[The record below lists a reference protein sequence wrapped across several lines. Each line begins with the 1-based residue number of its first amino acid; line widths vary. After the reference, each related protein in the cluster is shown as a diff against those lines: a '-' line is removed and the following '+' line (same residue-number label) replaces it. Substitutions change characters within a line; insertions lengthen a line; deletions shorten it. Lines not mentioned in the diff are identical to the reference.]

1 LIILSF
7 PQIGQSGYNIYHLLV
22 LVPSAVLRIKSIYNR
37 SIAMFRRAPPPKSP
51 RSHILEIKDACD
63 KAATRK
69 PETPPQQRRPRSGL
83 LFLSKGCHWELSS
96 VPGPSKASNATQR
109 LRPAI
114 CGADD
119 KHTAELQP
127 ILHDRV
133 EWTGRSAASHQV
145 HATKPLGVEV
155 RILDKEDSGPRVRQY
170 GIPLTPRKNLRLEQ
184 VLSANQIFDPDLL
197 EIMKR
202 SQVEE
207 DEKKREAEGWT
218 GNVKR
223 NVPGT
228 HTEGQVEEDEKKREV
243 AGWTGHCCNA
253 LYLVHTQKEED
264 SVEQLL
270 QQHQSCQR
278 EIQEVETDIR
288 ILDLRQRL
296 LWSEG
301 EQDTKLSVA
310 QKEQLVSQLA
320 NSKLLLSHCASK
332 TADAAIRHARDGP
345 STSGRFHM
353 GNLRGKVSVQV
364 QLSKFLF
371 RGFLAVTM
379 PGH

>member
-1 LIILSF
+1 
-7 PQIGQSGYNIYHLLV
+7 
-22 LVPSAVLRIKSIYNR
+22 
-37 SIAMFRRAPPPKSP
+37 
-51 RSHILEIKDACD
+51 
-63 KAATRK
+63 
-69 PETPPQQRRPRSGL
+69 
-83 LFLSKGCHWELSS
+83 
-96 VPGPSKASNATQR
+96 
-109 LRPAI
+109 
-114 CGADD
+114 
-119 KHTAELQP
+119 
-127 ILHDRV
+127 
-133 EWTGRSAASHQV
+133 
-145 HATKPLGVEV
+145 VEV

-207 DEKKREAEGWT
+207 DEKKRE
-218 GNVKR
+218 
-223 NVPGT
+223 
-228 HTEGQVEEDEKKREV
+228 V

-253 LYLVHTQKEED
+253 LYLVNTQKEED

-301 EQDTKLSVA
+301 ERDTKLSVA

-364 QLSKFLF
+364 QLSKVLF
-371 RGFLAVTM
+371 RGFHAVTM

>member
-1 LIILSF
+1 MRDLVTWHPI
-7 PQIGQSGYNIYHLLV
+7 SGRWKLN
-22 LVPSAVLRIKSIYNR
+22 
-37 SIAMFRRAPPPKSP
+37 MFRRAPPPKSP
-51 RSHILEIKDACD
+51 PPKSQ
-63 KAATRK
+63 AATRK

-83 LFLSKGCHWELSS
+83 FFLSSQELSM
-96 VPGPSKASNATQR
+96 PQGPSKASIATPR
-109 LRPAI
+109 LRPALS
-114 CGADD
+114 GADD
-119 KHTAELQP
+119 RRTAELQP

-170 GIPLTPRKNLRLEQ
+170 GIPLAPRKNLRLEQ
-184 VLSANQIFDPDLL
+184 VLSANQSFDPELL
-197 EIMKR
+197 EIEKR
-202 SQVEE
+202 SQAEE
-207 DEKKREAEGWT
+207 DEKKREA
-218 GNVKR
+218 
-223 NVPGT
+223 
-228 HTEGQVEEDEKKREV
+228 

-270 QQHQSCQR
+270 QQHQSCER
-278 EIQEVETDIR
+278 EIQEVESDIR

-296 LWSEG
+296 LWSEE

-310 QKEQLVSQLA
+310 QKGQLVSQLA

-345 STSGRFHM
+345 STSGRFHL
-353 GNLRGKVSVQV
+353 GNLRSKVSVQV
-364 QLSKFLF
+364 Q
-371 RGFLAVTM
+371 
-379 PGH
+379 